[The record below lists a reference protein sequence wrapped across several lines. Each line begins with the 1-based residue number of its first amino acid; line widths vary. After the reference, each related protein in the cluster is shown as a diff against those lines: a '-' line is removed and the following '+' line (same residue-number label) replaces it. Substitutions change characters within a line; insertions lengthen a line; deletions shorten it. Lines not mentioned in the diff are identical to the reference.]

1 VRDTAAVLS
10 SSSPIVVGIDG
21 SPASDAAL
29 AWACDEARL
38 RGLPVIALHV
48 IEVPYE
54 LPRVPVAAPESKPE
68 REGMGLLDG
77 AVRRAPAEGVAL
89 EPRLLEG
96 SPSELLL
103 EASEDASLLVVGTRD
118 HGRVASIVRESVSAD
133 VAQRARCPVVVVHV

>member
-1 VRDTAAVLS
+1 MS
-10 SSSPIVVGIDG
+10 SSSFPIVVGIDG

-38 RGLPVIALHV
+38 RGLPVVALHV
-48 IEVPYE
+48 LEVPYE
-54 LPRVPVAAPESKPE
+54 LPRVPVAEPESKAE
-68 REGMGLLDG
+68 REGMDLLDG

-96 SPSELLL
+96 SPRELLL
-103 EASEDASLLVVGTRD
+103 EAGEDASLLVVGTRD
-118 HGRVASIVRESVSAD
+118 HGKLTSIVQQSVSAD